1 MKNVESRY
9 PGYTTL
15 KVARSREVE
24 HMTMNGWQMLDVVT
38 ETSTQGFV
46 GNEPAHYSNSA
57 VYDEKRTV
65 ETMRGH
71 IVQETLFVMGK
82 DDESVMASLR
92 DELAERGKDIEAAEK
107 CMNESGAERDLA
119 RDREWQARE
128 TRDFYKKELD
138 KAEKVHAEDVVH
150 RVQIEDDLVRVRNAI
165 GDTRYDKIR
174 QGEDVD

>member
-38 ETSTQGFV
+38 ETSIQGFV

-57 VYDEKRTV
+57 AYDEKRTV

-82 DDESVMASLR
+82 DDESQVAKLREEIKTKEDDVVTASDEKSVAEAQR
-92 DELAERGKDIEAAEK
+92 DEAKR
-107 CMNESGAERDLA
+107 RD
-119 RDREWQARE
+119 EQATE
-128 TRDFYKKELD
+128 TRNFYKTELD
-138 KAEKVHAEDVVH
+138 KMEKVHADDCIA
-150 RVQIEDDLVRVRNAI
+150 RVAIEDDLTKVRQAI
-165 GDTRYDKIR
+165 GDTRFDKILH
-174 QGEDVD
+174 GEDVD